1 MAAVDLGYKAQQ
13 TCSIWYT
20 DNDEPLSA
28 AEMVVVEAFLD
39 RRLLSA
45 GEIGVALCPSHYAY
59 II

>member
-13 TCSIWYT
+13 TRSIWYT
-20 DNDEPLSA
+20 DNDEPLNA
-28 AEMVVVEAFLD
+28 AEMVAVEAFLD

-45 GEIGVALCPSHYAY
+45 REIGVALCPGHYAY